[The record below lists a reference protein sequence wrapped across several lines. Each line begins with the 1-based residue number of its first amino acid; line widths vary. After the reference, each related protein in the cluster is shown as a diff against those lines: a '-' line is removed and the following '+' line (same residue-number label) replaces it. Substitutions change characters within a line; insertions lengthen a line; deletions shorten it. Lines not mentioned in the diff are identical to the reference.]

1 MKLSILLAISRSF
14 IINIFLFGM
23 GGVKLPLLISNHVKC
38 KGLRRGKKR

>member
-23 GGVKLPLLISNHVKC
+23 GGKASPSNIKSC
-38 KGLRRGKKR
+38 

>member
-23 GGVKLPLLISNHVKC
+23 GGGKASPSNIKSC
-38 KGLRRGKKR
+38 